1 MFQFKSKPIRRWRG
15 REGIG
20 GAVREEWVVLVSR
33 AVKTTGGN
41 EARNGG
47 TRERGGAASP
57 KAGWQGWRHWT
68 GVAVVSK
75 LGREVEMAALVGD
88 GFYDKC
94 RP

>member
-1 MFQFKSKPIRRWRG
+1 MRRGTEGRG
-15 REGIG
+15 REEVAPRQRQDGKG
-20 GAVREEWVVLVSR
+20 GVV
-33 AVKTTGGN
+33 
-41 EARNGG
+41 
-47 TRERGGAASP
+47 
-57 KAGWQGWRHWT
+57 T